1 MPETPDVPAGLEF
14 FDYDTRVAAY
24 AVIVDGDR
32 ILLSWWNG
40 EGVGEPAWS
49 MPGGGVDLEETAAQA
64 VVREVREETGFDVEL
79 TGLLTVDSFVMSPDE
94 RVLDTDRFMRSLRI
108 VYTARLIGGTL
119 GTLEVGGSTDFA
131 EWVPIVSVPDVP
143 HVGLVDVA
151 LAAWLD
157 QISRRSDQRAG
168 S

>member
-1 MPETPDVPAGLEF
+1 MPELPEVPAGLEF
-14 FDYDTRVAAY
+14 HDYDTRVAAY

-32 ILLSWWNG
+32 ILLAWWNG
-40 EGVGEPAWS
+40 EGIGEPAWS
-49 MPGGGVDLEETAAQA
+49 MPGGGVDLEETAAEG

-79 TGLLTVDSFVMSPDE
+79 TGLLAVDSFVKSPAE
-94 RVLDTDRFMRSLRI
+94 RVLDTDRFLRSLRI
-108 VYTARLIGGTL
+108 VYSARVIGGTL

-131 EWVPIVSVPDVP
+131 EWVPIASVPEVP
-143 HVGLVDVA
+143 HVGIVDVA
-151 LAAWLD
+151 LDAWLD